1 MDNYFILNE
10 LRYEPIFIIRNSN
23 TLPVWVNFAVVT
35 NSIEHSVWKLIPR
48 MQTSAVIWHKGSSS
62 CCKLT
67 ASVQMPTHYKK
78 CEENSPTLQT
88 DIQTT
93 KTFHNFIR
101 KPTAWQPCVV
111 TTVNITTV
119 HCTDRME
126 HWWRYYTLY
135 WVTPWWSEHNYDR
148 GDQIHSPGHN
158 SIQQG
163 FHCHSWN
170 IHS

>member
-1 MDNYFILNE
+1 M
-10 LRYEPIFIIRNSN
+10 
-23 TLPVWVNFAVVT
+23 WVNFAVVT

-119 HCTDRME
+119 HCTDDDT
-126 HWWRYYTLY
+126 TLCTELRHDGRSIITTEAIKFTLL
-135 WVTPWWSEHNYDR
+135 VTTAYNKAFTATAGTFTVSTHYGKSWSWCKNMNSVWLNDCHV
-148 GDQIHSPGHN
+148 PGR
-158 SIQQG
+158 
-163 FHCHSWN
+163 
-170 IHS
+170 